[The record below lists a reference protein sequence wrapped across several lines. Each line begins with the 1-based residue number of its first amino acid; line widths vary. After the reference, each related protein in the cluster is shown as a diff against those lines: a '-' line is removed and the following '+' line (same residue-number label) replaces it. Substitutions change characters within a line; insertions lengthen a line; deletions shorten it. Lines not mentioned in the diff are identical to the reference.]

1 MFSWVSHL
9 YQESIRIKFTMF
21 CSLGSGQC
29 GVTEG
34 GNVISKQGT
43 PWFANIR
50 LQTRHWTFYP
60 CPRFISPLACLWL
73 VKRNNEKFANMLF
86 AGTKNNS
93 IEFRMILQTVSDL
106 GWGGE
111 QNLYLYV
118 TCTKIRKLEDG
129 WNILKQNGKVY
140 WSFLDIAQ
148 KVSWSNLWSCK
159 LYFLF
164 PCILAQDYCWRQG
177 RGICLKNKETFRSN
191 SLNIL

>member
-9 YQESIRIKFTMF
+9 YQQSIRIKFTMF
-21 CSLGSGQC
+21 CSLGS

-43 PWFANIR
+43 PWFANIM
-50 LQTRHWTFYP
+50 LQTRQWTFYP

-86 AGTKNNS
+86 AGTKNIS

-106 GWGGE
+106 GWGGK
-111 QNLYLYV
+111 QNLYLCV

-140 WSFLDIAQ
+140 WSFLQISHKKFPDQICDLASCVFYFH
-148 KVSWSNLWSCK
+148 VSWHRTIAGEKEGESV
-159 LYFLF
+159 
-164 PCILAQDYCWRQG
+164 WRTKKHSEA
-177 RGICLKNKETFRSN
+177 IH
-191 SLNIL
+191 